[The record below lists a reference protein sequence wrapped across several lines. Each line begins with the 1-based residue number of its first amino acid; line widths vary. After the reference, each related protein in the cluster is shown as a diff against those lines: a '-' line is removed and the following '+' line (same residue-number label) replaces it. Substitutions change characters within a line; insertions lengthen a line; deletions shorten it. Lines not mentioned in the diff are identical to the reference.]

1 MYVGSRT
8 DLLTLI
14 RKPKCWLINISVSH
28 ASNRSTVVTFRSI
41 SSRYLM
47 ILTLSYY
54 KRKEFLIILRKYA
67 ELRKARNKCRKTRK
81 ADPSTVSRKQST
93 PSFSKMEHLLPPD
106 THTNMYISGG
116 KKCSFFG
123 KFGVLCFLEIPGLRF
138 AFLPYY

>member
-54 KRKEFLIILRKYA
+54 KRKLGVFNHFEKIRGA
-67 ELRKARNKCRKTRK
+67 EE
-81 ADPSTVSRKQST
+81 S
-93 PSFSKMEHLLPPD
+93 SK
-106 THTNMYISGG
+106 
-116 KKCSFFG
+116 
-123 KFGVLCFLEIPGLRF
+123 
-138 AFLPYY
+138 